1 MGKRGP
7 PPKSP
12 ELESAQGFPGRRKG
26 RTKKEIAARE
36 EREKPDADLQD
47 EARDSGFVPGPPGF
61 LTKTAR
67 RIWAELFSDPGTRLW
82 FKVSDHRLI
91 ARYASLAAIMEATL
105 RRPPSPTYEVVKET
119 GGDADGNGPKL
130 RTVLIKRN
138 PAYDQMLATMREMRA
153 IEDQIAASP
162 KARLGYE
169 RGLGAGAGGKVGK
182 PDMQPAGPSK
192 PPSGGPLGALKPTS
206 KLN

>member
-36 EREKPDADLQD
+36 ERETPDADLQD
-47 EARDSGFVPGPPGF
+47 EARDSGFVPDPPGF

-67 RIWAELFSDPGTRLW
+67 RIWADLFSDPSTRIW
-82 FKVSDHRLI
+82 FKTSDHRLI
-91 ARYASLAAIMEATL
+91 ARYASLAAIMESTL
-105 RRPPSPTYEVVKET
+105 RRPPSPTYDVVKEAS
-119 GGDADGNGPKL
+119 GDGDGPKL

-153 IEDQIAASP
+153 IEDQIAGNP
-162 KARLGYE
+162 KARFGIE
-169 RGLGAGAGGKVGK
+169 RSVGRGGDTKS
-182 PDMQPAGPSK
+182 PAAPQQTAQPGQPQRPGS
-192 PPSGGPLGALKPTS
+192 PLGVLKPAS